1 MLKRRVGIL
10 GAVGVLALS
19 ILSGSA
25 LADETPSPAPEG
37 AIVCRTSDGETLSF
51 AKGVKALKVVK
62 LEDGKV
68 VVAEGDPGEPAEL
81 ARVKDFRLGRAVPA
95 EKAEKAEK
103 VAETLPEGAPELR
116 IRKAEPGEEA
126 KILRL
131 KEGGL
136 KEGELK
142 EGKVKGGETEVGEA
156 VPALPAEGPDGVPPK
171 GVKDVKGVR
180 FTVVCKAE
188 KE

>member
-62 LEDGKV
+62 LKDGKV
-68 VVAEGDPGEPAEL
+68 VVAEGDPGEPVEP
-81 ARVKDFRLGRAVPA
+81 ARVKDFRLERAVPA
-95 EKAEKAEK
+95 EKAEKA
-103 VAETLPEGAPELR
+103 AETLPEGAPELR

-142 EGKVKGGETEVGEA
+142 GGEVKGGEPEVVEA
-156 VPALPAEGPDGVPPK
+156 VPAVPAEGPDGVPPK
-171 GVKDVKGVR
+171 GLKDVKGVR